1 MNKNELEILESAIT
15 CISTLQDCLFKV
27 NERLEKI
34 ESQLTK
40 DYLKIEENKK
50 ILKLQS
56 EWK

>member
-1 MNKNELEILESAIT
+1 MKKKELEILESALT

-27 NERLEKI
+27 NERLQKI

-50 ILKLQS
+50 G
-56 EWK
+56 

>member
-1 MNKNELEILESAIT
+1 MKNKELEILESAIN

-34 ESQLTK
+34 ESQLTN

-50 ILKLQS
+50 G
-56 EWK
+56 